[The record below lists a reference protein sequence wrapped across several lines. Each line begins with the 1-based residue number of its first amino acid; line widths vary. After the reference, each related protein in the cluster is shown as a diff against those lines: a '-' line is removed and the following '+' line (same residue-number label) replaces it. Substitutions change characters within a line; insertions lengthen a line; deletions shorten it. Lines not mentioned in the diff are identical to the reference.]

1 MSLRGFSSFSP
12 ASPNLNTGKL
22 LEETSRARRETS
34 DGSQRKDREKAEEE
48 EAGDGETNGQRT
60 ETREEGGEAGLLGSE
75 EGDGQASAEKKRAKK
90 GEQEEQEERNEEEDA
105 TEQRGVAV
113 GKEGEERE
121 EEAREEREEEAREER
136 EEEAREERE
145 EEAREEREEEARG
158 DERRGEASKCGDPA
172 SVGGCRQRAWGSACR
187 GLASLRSAD
196 STRSSS
202 MAALSLSAGSERQNS
217 RSSTASEI
225 DRGQESERN
234 QASRWRTGESQGR
247 ETRLESIG

>member
-34 DGSQRKDREKAEEE
+34 DGSLRKDREKAEEE

-113 GKEGEERE
+113 GKE
-121 EEAREEREEEAREER
+121 REER

-158 DERRGEASKCGDPA
+158 DGRRGGASKCGDPA

-187 GLASLRSAD
+187 GLASLRSAG